1 MTNGFH
7 LFLLYELFAFCYFFN
22 EMVSLVT
29 YMTLASQ
36 CHTSAIRLII
46 IIDNYSTLLLGHIN
60 FYSPSNSLRKVS
72 TVVET
77 Y

>member
-1 MTNGFH
+1 
-7 LFLLYELFAFCYFFN
+7 
-22 EMVSLVT
+22 MVSLVT